1 MASFYDVLQVDQ
13 NASLDEIKVAFKRR
27 ALQVHP
33 DKGGSKEQFHLV
45 YQALETLADPKARKT
60 YDSRAVSLTKPT
72 GKTTTATCRSPFTTC
87 GVRHERTKAPGKA
100 QAKKDTARSKQT
112 SCPPK
117 MGQSG
122 GLSDSSELQ
131 TKILIRIHR
140 FLKDLPRDVRSMVL
154 SHEFSQQQRLILEKW
169 MVETS
174 PTAQAK
180 LVPKQLTWVGSGSN
194 EDEESQKDKGHEPC
208 QALALLPSTKF
219 NQPAASSRKRQ
230 KRGAVPTPGP
240 SRGVVGCVKKIKAAY
255 RACICFDAIEI
266 YTGQSD
272 LPTALEYLVIL
283 TTMKQKMQ
291 GSMLSKGTIEERL
304 QEAILSSAE
313 EHGKEYQELN
323 LRFAVFQRAGIF
335 IGSGTQIRSPTTR
348 DVKDFGKIRNAL
360 DPFRSYAK
368 RTWLG
373 GSIWVR

>member
-1 MASFYDVLQVDQ
+1 
-13 NASLDEIKVAFKRR
+13 
-27 ALQVHP
+27 
-33 DKGGSKEQFHLV
+33 
-45 YQALETLADPKARKT
+45 
-60 YDSRAVSLTKPT
+60 
-72 GKTTTATCRSPFTTC
+72 
-87 GVRHERTKAPGKA
+87 
-100 QAKKDTARSKQT
+100 
-112 SCPPK
+112 
-117 MGQSG
+117 
-122 GLSDSSELQ
+122 
-131 TKILIRIHR
+131 
-140 FLKDLPRDVRSMVL
+140 MVL

-283 TTMKQKMQ
+283 TTMKAEDAGQHVVQ
-291 GSMLSKGTIEERL
+291 RNNRRTLTGSHPFISWRAWEGISRAQFALCRFSTCGNFHWFGHPNPLSHDTGCERL
-304 QEAILSSAE
+304 WEDQECL
-313 EHGKEYQELN
+313 
-323 LRFAVFQRAGIF
+323 
-335 IGSGTQIRSPTTR
+335 GS
-348 DVKDFGKIRNAL
+348 V
-360 DPFRSYAK
+360 
-368 RTWLG
+368 
-373 GSIWVR
+373 